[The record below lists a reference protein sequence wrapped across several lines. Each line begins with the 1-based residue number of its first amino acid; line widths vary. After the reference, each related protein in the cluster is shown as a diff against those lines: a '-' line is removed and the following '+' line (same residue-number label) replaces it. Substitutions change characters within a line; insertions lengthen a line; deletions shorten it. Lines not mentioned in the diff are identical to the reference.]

1 MSFGGVIVLF
11 IWIAIA
17 SLLFSLIGCACAGAF
32 ASLSWQWMMPVGF
45 VVSFLLLLLV
55 AFLFLLYLCSRVDQN
70 VPQEGDDPLYRKVT
84 NLYIQSLIPV
94 LRVHVKLKGGEK
106 LPAEGRFMLVCNH
119 TSISDPILLLYA
131 MPKSQLAF
139 ISKKE
144 NSDMFVI
151 GPMMHKLQCQL
162 INRENDRE
170 ALKTILRCI
179 QILKEDKAS
188 VAVFPEGGI
197 LTEDGKLHHFRP
209 GVFKIAQKAEVPIV
223 VCTRKNTLPVVP
235 NILHLRPSHV
245 TLDVLGVID
254 TDRVKSLKTV
264 EIAEETYGM
273 MAKNM
278 GPALLAD

>member
-1 MSFGGVIVLF
+1 MLF

-32 ASLSWQWMMPVGF
+32 ASLSWLWMLPVGF
-45 VVSFLLLLLV
+45 AVSFLLLLLV

-119 TSISDPILLLYA
+119 TSITDPIMLIYA

-162 INRENDRE
+162 INRENDKE

-179 QILKEDKAS
+179 QILKEDHAS
-188 VAVFPEGGI
+188 IGVFPEGGI
-197 LTEDGKLHHFRP
+197 NDDLKFHHFRP
-209 GVFKIAQKAEVPIV
+209 GVFKIAQKTKVPIV
-223 VCTRKNTLPVVP
+223 VCTLKGTK
-235 NILHLRPSHV
+235 
-245 TLDVLGVID
+245 DVLPNLAKLKRSDVLVSVLTVIPPEEFENV
-254 TDRVKSLKTV
+254 TTV
-264 EIAEETYGM
+264 DLANRIHKI
-273 MAKNM
+273 MADDL
-278 GPALLAD
+278 GPDEVAQD

>member
-1 MSFGGVIVLF
+1 MLF

-32 ASLSWQWMMPVGF
+32 ASLSWLWMLPVGF
-45 VVSFLLLLLV
+45 AVSFLLLLLV

-119 TSISDPILLLYA
+119 VSLVDPIMLMYA
-131 MPKSQLAF
+131 MPKRQLAF
-139 ISKKE
+139 VAKRESR
-144 NSDMFVI
+144 DMFVI

-162 INRENDRE
+162 INRENDKE

-188 VAVFPEGGI
+188 IGVFPEGGI
-197 LTEDGKLHHFRP
+197 NNDLKFHHFRP
-209 GVFKIAQKAEVPIV
+209 GVFKIAQKTKVPVV
-223 VCTRKNTLPVVP
+223 VCTLKGTK
-235 NILHLRPSHV
+235 
-245 TLDVLGVID
+245 DVLPNLAKLKRSDVLVSVLTVIPPEEFENV
-254 TDRVKSLKTV
+254 TTV
-264 EIAEETYGM
+264 DLANRIHKI
-273 MAKNM
+273 MADDL
-278 GPALLAD
+278 GPDEVAQD

>member
-32 ASLSWQWMMPVGF
+32 ASLSWLWMLPVGF
-45 VVSFLLLLLV
+45 AVSFLLLLLV

-119 TSISDPILLLYA
+119 VSLVDPIMLMYA
-131 MPKSQLAF
+131 MPKRQLAF
-139 ISKKE
+139 VAKRESR
-144 NSDMFVI
+144 DMFVI

-162 INRENDRE
+162 INRENDKE

-179 QILKEDKAS
+179 QILKEDNAS
-188 VAVFPEGGI
+188 IGVFPEGYI
-197 LTEDGKLHHFRP
+197 LPHRKLHEFRP
-209 GVFKIAQKAEVPIV
+209 GVFKIAQKAKVPIV
-223 VCTRKNTLPVVP
+223 VCTLKDTANAIP
-235 NILHLRPSHV
+235 NLLHYRPSEIE
-245 TLDVLGVID
+245 LSVLQVLEYEEFAS
-254 TDRVKSLKTV
+254 KKTV
-264 EIAEETYGM
+264 EIADEIYRM
-273 MAKNM
+273 MAQDL
-278 GPALLAD
+278 GPDRVAQT

>member
-1 MSFGGVIVLF
+1 MLF

-32 ASLSWQWMMPVGF
+32 ASLSWLWMLPVGF
-45 VVSFLLLLLV
+45 AVSFLLLLLV

-119 TSISDPILLLYA
+119 TSITDPIMLIYA

-144 NSDMFVI
+144 NSDMFII

-162 INRENDRE
+162 INRENDKE

-188 VAVFPEGGI
+188 IGVFPEGGI
-197 LTEDGKLHHFRP
+197 NNDLKFHHFRP
-209 GVFKIAQKAEVPIV
+209 GVFKIAQKTKVPIV
-223 VCTRKNTLPVVP
+223 VCTLKGTKNVLP
-235 NILHLRPSHV
+235 NLAKLKRS
-245 TLDVLGVID
+245 DVLVSVLTVIPPEEFENV
-254 TDRVKSLKTV
+254 TTV
-264 EIAEETYGM
+264 DLANRIHKI
-273 MAKNM
+273 MADDL
-278 GPALLAD
+278 GPDEVAQD

>member
-1 MSFGGVIVLF
+1 MLCT
-11 IWIAIA
+11 WIAIA

-32 ASLSWQWMMPVGF
+32 ASLSWLWMLPVGF
-45 VVSFLLLLLV
+45 AVSFLLLLLV

-84 NLYIQSLIPV
+84 NLYIRSLVPV

-119 TSISDPILLLYA
+119 TSITDPIMLLYA

-162 INRENDRE
+162 INRENDKE

-188 VAVFPEGGI
+188 IGVFPEGGI
-197 LTEDGKLHHFRP
+197 NDDLKFHHFRP
-209 GVFKIAQKAEVPIV
+209 GVFKIAQKTKVPIV
-223 VCTRKNTLPVVP
+223 VCTLKGTK
-235 NILHLRPSHV
+235 
-245 TLDVLGVID
+245 DVLPNLTKLKRSDVLVSVLTVIQPEEFENV
-254 TDRVKSLKTV
+254 TTV
-264 EIAEETYGM
+264 DLANRIHKI
-273 MAKNM
+273 MADDL
-278 GPALLAD
+278 GPDEVAQD

>member
-1 MSFGGVIVLF
+1 MLF

-32 ASLSWQWMMPVGF
+32 ASLSWLWMLPVGF
-45 VVSFLLLLLV
+45 GVSFLLLLLV

-119 TSISDPILLLYA
+119 VSLVDPIMLMYA
-131 MPKSQLAF
+131 MPKRQLAF
-139 ISKKE
+139 VAKRESR
-144 NSDMFVI
+144 DMFVI

-162 INRENDRE
+162 INRENDKE

-188 VAVFPEGGI
+188 IGVFPEGGI
-197 LTEDGKLHHFRP
+197 NNDLKFHHFRP
-209 GVFKIAQKAEVPIV
+209 GVFKIAQKTKVPIV
-223 VCTRKNTLPVVP
+223 VCTLKGTK
-235 NILHLRPSHV
+235 
-245 TLDVLGVID
+245 DVLPNLAKLKRSDVLVSVLTVIQPEEFENV
-254 TDRVKSLKTV
+254 TTV
-264 EIAEETYGM
+264 DLANRIHKI
-273 MAKNM
+273 MADDL
-278 GPALLAD
+278 GPDEVAQD

>member
-1 MSFGGVIVLF
+1 MLF

-17 SLLFSLIGCACAGAF
+17 SLLFSLIGCACAEAF
-32 ASLSWQWMMPVGF
+32 ASLSWLWMLPVGF
-45 VVSFLLLLLV
+45 AVSFLLLLLV

-119 TSISDPILLLYA
+119 VSLVDPIMLMYA
-131 MPKSQLAF
+131 MPKRQLAF
-139 ISKKE
+139 VAKRESR
-144 NSDMFVI
+144 DMFVI

-162 INRENDRE
+162 INRENDKE

-188 VAVFPEGGI
+188 IGVFPEGGI
-197 LTEDGKLHHFRP
+197 NNDLKFHHFRP
-209 GVFKIAQKAEVPIV
+209 GVFKIAQKTKVPIV
-223 VCTRKNTLPVVP
+223 VCTLKGTK
-235 NILHLRPSHV
+235 
-245 TLDVLGVID
+245 DVLPNLAKLKRSDVLVSVLTVIPPEEFENV
-254 TDRVKSLKTV
+254 TTV
-264 EIAEETYGM
+264 DLANRIHKI
-273 MAKNM
+273 MADDL
-278 GPALLAD
+278 GPDEVAQD

>member
-1 MSFGGVIVLF
+1 MLF
-11 IWIAIA
+11 TWIAIA

-32 ASLSWQWMMPVGF
+32 ASLSWLWMLPVGF
-45 VVSFLLLLLV
+45 AVSFLLLLLV

-119 TSISDPILLLYA
+119 VSLVDPIMLMYA
-131 MPKSQLAF
+131 MPKRQLAF
-139 ISKKE
+139 VAKRESR
-144 NSDMFVI
+144 DMFVI

-162 INRENDRE
+162 INRENDKE

-188 VAVFPEGGI
+188 IGVFPEGGI
-197 LTEDGKLHHFRP
+197 NNDLKFHHFRP
-209 GVFKIAQKAEVPIV
+209 GVFKIAQKTKVPVV
-223 VCTRKNTLPVVP
+223 VCTLKGTKNVLP
-235 NILHLRPSHV
+235 NLTKLKRS
-245 TLDVLGVID
+245 DVLVSVLTVIQPEEFENV
-254 TDRVKSLKTV
+254 TTV
-264 EIAEETYGM
+264 DLANRIHKI
-273 MAKNM
+273 MADDL
-278 GPALLAD
+278 GPDEVAQD